1 MSIKNNC
8 FHHYFHFFINVF
20 SVLITSLELKR
31 WKLTQKE
38 FDESVLNTSTQN
50 IFSKDKS
57 IKTVLEQ
64 YKDIP
69 KQKLDL
75 LVKRYARD
83 MEILGYHFNPETFE
97 ATCAIDT
104 PDGVCC

>member
-1 MSIKNNC
+1 MLRILWFYSPL
-8 FHHYFHFFINVF
+8 FYFSFDNIARIETMETD
-20 SVLITSLELKR
+20 SKRILSLLD
-31 WKLTQKE
+31 L
-38 FDESVLNTSTQN
+38 DESVLKSSTQN
-50 IFSKDKS
+50 AYSKEKPLKS
-57 IKTVLEQ
+57 VLEQ

>member
-1 MSIKNNC
+1 MLDFLDLIFYLRFDHIARIETMDSDSKRILS
-8 FHHYFHFFINVF
+8 FLDLDP
-20 SVLITSLELKR
+20 SVY
-31 WKLTQKE
+31 Q
-38 FDESVLNTSTQN
+38 FSTQHVFN
-50 IFSKDKS
+50 EEKPIN
-57 IKTVLEQ
+57 TVLEQ
-64 YKDIP
+64 YRDIP

-83 MEILGYHFNPETFE
+83 MEILGYNFNPETFE